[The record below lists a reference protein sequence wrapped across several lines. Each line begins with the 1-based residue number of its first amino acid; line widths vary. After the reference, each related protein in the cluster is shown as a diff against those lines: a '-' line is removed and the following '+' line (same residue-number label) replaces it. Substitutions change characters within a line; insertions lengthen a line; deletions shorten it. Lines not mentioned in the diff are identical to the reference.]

1 MFTHRQQREI
11 FHLLFLE
18 RLLKIAD
25 PRAFVLKG
33 GINLRFFFG
42 SPRYSEDMD
51 LDVLASA
58 VDTLR
63 KNGYRI
69 LQDPAFAR
77 ALSTYGI
84 DEVIGGGPAKAKH
97 TATTQRF
104 RARLVTA
111 GGESLP
117 TKVEFSRRGAT
128 GERVMGTTDP
138 AIAQRYRRLS
148 FPCMHYSAAA
158 ACRQKMFALA
168 TRRQPQ
174 ARDAF
179 DLHILW
185 LGGHAKPG
193 LAGLLTPGSIQ
204 VATTGH
210 TRQLDTPV
218 ARYEFLRIQPSMMRQ
233 GIAASPTDPPYNLA
247 TAPKALLDT
256 LYIATRKRR
265 RFASLPEVN
274 MGEVDR
280 AELRGLVERQMPAG
294 PIRRGV
300 QRRLGALDTQ
310 G

>member
-51 LDVLASA
+51 LDVLAGA
-58 VDTLR
+58 VGTLR

-77 ALSTYGI
+77 ALATYGI
-84 DEVIGGGPAKAKH
+84 DEVIVGDPAKAKH

-117 TKVEFSRRGAT
+117 TKVEFSRQGAT
-128 GERVMGTTDP
+128 GESVMGTTDP

-158 ACRQKMFALA
+158 ACRQKMLALA

-179 DLHILW
+179 DLHTLW

-193 LAGLLTPGSIQ
+193 LAGLLTLAEREQAARTVLGFTYADYAGQ
-204 VATTGH
+204 V
-210 TRQLDTPV
+210 LDYLEPAERDRFAGEERWAEVV
-218 ARYEFLRIQPSMMRQ
+218 ARAFALVE
-233 GIAASPTDPPYNLA
+233 AAPT
-247 TAPKALLDT
+247 
-256 LYIATRKRR
+256 
-265 RFASLPEVN
+265 
-274 MGEVDR
+274 GEV
-280 AELRGLVERQMPAG
+280 GPA
-294 PIRRGV
+294 P
-300 QRRLGALDTQ
+300 
-310 G
+310 